1 MVCLRNTRMCMAT
14 LHEGDNDA
22 IIIIIIIII
31 GKVKG
36 KDHPITGHE
45 GSGGSRGIALLVL

>member
-1 MVCLRNTRMCMAT
+1 MSREYVYGYPDK
-14 LHEGDNDA
+14 GDNDA
-22 IIIIIIIII
+22 IIIIIIII

>member
-1 MVCLRNTRMCMAT
+1 LSREYVYGYPDK
-14 LHEGDNDA
+14 GDNDA
-22 IIIIIIIII
+22 IIIIIIIIIII

-36 KDHPITGHE
+36 KGHPITGHE

>member
-1 MVCLRNTRMCMAT
+1 MYGYPDK
-14 LHEGDNDA
+14 GDNDA
-22 IIIIIIIII
+22 IIIIIIIIII